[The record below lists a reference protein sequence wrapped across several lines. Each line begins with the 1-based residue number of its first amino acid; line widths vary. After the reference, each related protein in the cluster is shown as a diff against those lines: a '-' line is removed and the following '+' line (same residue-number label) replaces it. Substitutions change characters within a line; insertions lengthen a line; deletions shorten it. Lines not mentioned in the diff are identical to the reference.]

1 MPMLD
6 TTATVEVTNDARAR
20 GNVLR
25 LAAAQALTGANS
37 AVIFATG
44 SIVGATLAPSISLA
58 TVPLSMYV
66 LGLAAGTLP
75 TGAISRAYGRR
86 TAFIIGT
93 FCGVLTGALAAI
105 AVLYASFWL
114 FCGATFLG
122 GLYGAV
128 AQSYRF
134 AAADGAS
141 TAFRPK
147 AVSWVMAGGVF
158 AGVLGPQLVQ
168 WTMDIWPPY
177 LFAFSF
183 VVQAFVA
190 LVAMAVLWGVD
201 APKPAP
207 SDMHGGRPLFEIA
220 RQPRFIAA
228 ALCGV
233 IAYPMM
239 NLVMTSAPLAMK
251 MCGLTVSDSNFG
263 IQWHIVAM
271 YGPSFFTGSL
281 IARFGAPRIVALGL
295 LLEAAAS
302 GIGLSGI
309 TAMHF
314 WATLI
319 VLGVGWNFALYR
331 RLRAGAGNASAAGTQ
346 QGAGVQRFPGVRDD
360 GAGIVLVRPVAG
372 ALRLVDGK
380 HGGVP
385 AGAAR
390 PCGAVVASFAKRR
403 AKLQRSTRFPVRV
416 SDLQFQLLEA
426 PCRRVPVSM
435 SSLLPSSLGDHAGAI
450 ERFYT
455 EDASM
460 QENAAAPRVGRDV
473 LVAHERAVLERV
485 KSVTSTCVASGGRG
499 RSRRHQLGVRVCV
512 QVRARPGRFDEVAL
526 QEWRGDRVFRERFF
540 YDPSKPA
547 A

>member
-1 MPMLD
+1 MID
-6 TTATVEVTNDARAR
+6 VTAVGEISGDVRAR
-20 GNVLR
+20 SNVVR

-66 LGLAAGTLP
+66 VGLAAGTLP

-86 TAFIIGT
+86 VAFIVGT
-93 FCGVLTGALAAI
+93 GCGVLTGLLGAFAI
-105 AVLYASFWL
+105 LRGSFVL

-128 AQSYRF
+128 SQSYRF

-141 TAFRPK
+141 AAFRPK

-168 WTMDIWPPY
+168 WTMDIWPSY

-183 VVQAFVA
+183 VVQAVVA
-190 LVAMAVLWGVD
+190 LIAMAVLAGVD

-207 SDMHGGRPLFEIA
+207 SDLHGGRPLVDIV

-228 ALCGV
+228 AFCGIV
-233 IAYPMM
+233 SYPMM

-251 MCGLTVSDSNFG
+251 MCGLSVSDSNFG

-295 LLEAAAS
+295 SLEAAGAM
-302 GIGLSGI
+302 IGLSGI

-319 VLGVGWNFALYR
+319 VLGVGWNFSFV
-331 RLRAGAGNASAAGTQ
+331 GASALVLETHRPQ
-346 QGAGVQRFPGVRDD
+346 ERNKVQAFNDFLVFGMMAVGSFSSGQLLANYGWSAVNVVVFPP
-360 GAGIVLVRPVAG
+360 VLLG
-372 ALRLVDGK
+372 L
-380 HGGVP
+380 
-385 AGAAR
+385 
-390 PCGAVVASFAKRR
+390 AVLAVASFAKRR
-403 AKLQRSTRFPVRV
+403 ATSQQVSEFP
-416 SDLQFQLLEA
+416 
-426 PCRRVPVSM
+426 
-435 SSLLPSSLGDHAGAI
+435 
-450 ERFYT
+450 
-455 EDASM
+455 
-460 QENAAAPRVGRDV
+460 
-473 LVAHERAVLERV
+473 
-485 KSVTSTCVASGGRG
+485 
-499 RSRRHQLGVRVCV
+499 
-512 QVRARPGRFDEVAL
+512 
-526 QEWRGDRVFRERFF
+526 
-540 YDPSKPA
+540 DPSI
-547 A
+547 